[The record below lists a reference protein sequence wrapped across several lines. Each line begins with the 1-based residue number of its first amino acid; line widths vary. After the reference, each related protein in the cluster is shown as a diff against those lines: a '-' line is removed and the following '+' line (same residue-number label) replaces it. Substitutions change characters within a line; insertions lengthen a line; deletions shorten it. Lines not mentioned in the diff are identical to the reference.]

1 MVHQTNPNR
10 EQFPSQRA
18 LVPLAT
24 LTLSD
29 RFLRLILA
37 NFQCVTKYSRQMGYR
52 DLRNTIQT
60 RYGLRVSLV
69 PTLAKQHDGQPVPPA
84 TRAKA
89 TLNPFQVS
97 NIGLIGYHVVG
108 FLVWRPPSHPSSL
121 HSPHASTGTR
131 HAWFR
136 ALGRIK
142 QPPPS
147 RNNPDQIN
155 PRPLAQK
162 GSEEWPS
169 SAMRTAKTTSKSHDT
184 REYVLLDPMHASP
197 WSEPNTQ
204 GGVLLTENTN
214 SLHMSGLPKTPTI
227 SHREH
232 ALTSDSDVGDA
243 FGLDSP
249 PCLADDD
256 GLILRRKQR
265 RLTLPFEMCFSGG
278 GRLAP
283 LRCL

>member
-1 MVHQTNPNR
+1 MECWWHSGRGLDSDWRLLSSLHRVPWVHQTNPNR

-37 NFQCVTKYSRQMGYR
+37 NFQCVTKYSRQTGYR

-204 GGVLLTENTN
+204 GRSSWRCAADRKYQQSSHVGSSEDTNHLTPRAC
-214 SLHMSGLPKTPTI
+214 L
-227 SHREH
+227 
-232 ALTSDSDVGDA
+232 DVGL
-243 FGLDSP
+243 G
-249 PCLADDD
+249 
-256 GLILRRKQR
+256 RRR
-265 RLTLPFEMCFSGG
+265 RVWAGFATLPC
-278 GRLAP
+278 
-283 LRCL
+283 